1 MIKRAMIKSATALAF
16 VTLVSASPAQAC
28 MFGMPFLSGPS
39 SCAAGQAKPESCPAQ
54 GKQDTLPGC
63 SAGREEMMQ
72 AMGSMAVGGM
82 EMAATVM
89 RALASEVDRRIDPNP
104 GI

>member
-1 MIKRAMIKSATALAF
+1 MNTRAMLKSAAVLAF
-16 VTLVSASPAQAC
+16 ASLLSAGSAQAC
-28 MFGMPFLSGPS
+28 MFGMPFQSNS
-39 SCAAGQAKPESCPAQ
+39 ASCGAGQAKPESCPSQGAQ
-54 GKQDTLPGC
+54 GQR
-63 SAGREEMMQ
+63 SACPVGRDEMLQ

>member
-1 MIKRAMIKSATALAF
+1 ML
-16 VTLVSASPAQAC
+16 
-28 MFGMPFLSGPS
+28 
-39 SCAAGQAKPESCPAQ
+39 
-54 GKQDTLPGC
+54 
-63 SAGREEMMQ
+63 Q